1 LQRRWLFSFGKS
13 EQSKGRKHQPP
24 RGRNMQKKKEEN
36 KRQRKATKPGKLSD
50 LLPVRNPKG
59 GFEMNKH
66 LSTH

>member
-1 LQRRWLFSFGKS
+1 
-13 EQSKGRKHQPP
+13 
-24 RGRNMQKKKEEN
+24 MQKKKEEN

>member
-36 KRQRKATKPGKLSD
+36 KRQPKATKPCFAMGQLAS
-50 LLPVRNPKG
+50 
-59 GFEMNKH
+59 
-66 LSTH
+66 SIC